1 MEYKGF
7 RLGVEL
13 VEETGEFRYWVVRLE
28 DSAEWLTAWTE
39 MPSVEQYQA
48 YIDANFS

>member
-13 VEETGEFRYWVVRLE
+13 MEDVNEFRYWVVRLE
-28 DSAEWLTAWTE
+28 DSAEWLTDWTE
-39 MPSVEQYQA
+39 MPSAEQFQA